1 MLACVY
7 EDRASDV
14 VAVKLLVA
22 SLERHCPGLAVEV
35 TVPDA
40 DAATRAWF
48 TGRPYTRLRTER
60 LTPERLG
67 TPGGYDVKPFLLGRA
82 LADGAAEAVW
92 IDSDV
97 IVAGDI
103 RPLFAGAA
111 PEALGVTEEI
121 FGVSH
126 EGGTVRTAG
135 MGLPVGRRM
144 RRTANTSVL
153 RVTAAHAALLTEW
166 GHWLCAP
173 AYRVAQAA
181 EWYDRPLWFLTDQEV
196 LTGLLGS
203 ARFAHVPI
211 RWLRRGPDIAHCFHL
226 GGTGYTVFQR
236 LANVTRGRTP
246 PFVHSVGERPWRPS
260 GGRPTLHLETS
271 PYTLAAAAYRDV
283 VGESLPW
290 TSATL
295 PAARA
300 CRALARDGLT
310 ASGLLP
316 ALGRELRDQRA
327 LKTLLRS
334 AAAR

>member
-14 VAVKLLVA
+14 VAVKLLVS

-48 TGRPYTRLRTER
+48 ARRPHARLRTER
-60 LTPERLG
+60 PRTH
-67 TPGGYDVKPFLLGRA
+67 GGYDVKPFLLGRA
-82 LADGAAEAVW
+82 LADGADQALW

-97 IVAGDI
+97 IVSRDV
-103 RPLFAGAA
+103 RPLFAGTA

-121 FGVSH
+121 FGVPH
-126 EGGTVRTAG
+126 EGGTVRTTG
-135 MGLPVGRRM
+135 MGLPTGRRM
-144 RRTANTSVL
+144 RRTVNTSVL
-153 RVTAAHAALLTEW
+153 RVTAAHTALLAEW
-166 GHWLCAP
+166 GRWLGTP
-173 AYRVAQAA
+173 AYREAQAA
-181 EWYDRPLWFLTDQEV
+181 AWYDRPLWFLTDQEV

-203 ARFAHVPI
+203 APFAHVPI

-236 LANVTRGRTP
+236 LANVARGHTP
-246 PFVHSVGERPWRPS
+246 PFVHSVGDRPWRPAA
-260 GGRPTLHLETS
+260 GRPTLHLETS
-271 PYTLAAAAYRDV
+271 PYTLAAAAYRDE
-283 VGESLPW
+283 VGEPLPW

-295 PAARA
+295 PAARV
-300 CRALARDGLT
+300 CRALARGGLT

-316 ALGRELRDQRA
+316 ALGRELRDQRT

-334 AAAR
+334 ATGAR